1 MDEAGKLNWHSL
13 RYGQD
18 TSVPLGGGKQPLQS
32 SDLCAVLTV
41 HCEPGQLSSVIAAMT
56 MNTAQSAYSQINI
69 DDLLA
74 ISRNFKGQP
83 GMCQSPHFTPDVC

>member
-1 MDEAGKLNWHSL
+1 M
-13 RYGQD
+13 
-18 TSVPLGGGKQPLQS
+18 
-32 SDLCAVLTV
+32 
-41 HCEPGQLSSVIAAMT
+41 IAAMT

-83 GMCQSPHFTPDVC
+83 GMCQSPHFTTDVC